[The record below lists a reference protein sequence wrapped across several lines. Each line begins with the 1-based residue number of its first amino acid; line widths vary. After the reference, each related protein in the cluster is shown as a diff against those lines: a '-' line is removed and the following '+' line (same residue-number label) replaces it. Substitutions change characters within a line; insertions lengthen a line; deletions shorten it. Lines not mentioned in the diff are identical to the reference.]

1 MNFSRGQEEPLFAN
15 GVLSLSDDKQFVK
28 LLDAPGLVYAWAS
41 LNSDFNTPD
50 KEIDEEASTESANL
64 GIWDG
69 FAVNDEANAK
79 YERPTGW

>member
-1 MNFSRGQEEPLFAN
+1 MNFSRGQEEPFAN

-41 LNSDFNTPD
+41 LNND

-64 GIWDG
+64 GIWDE
-69 FAVNDEANAK
+69 FAVNDEINAK

>member
-28 LLDAPGLVYAWAS
+28 LLDAPGLIYAWAS
-41 LNSDFNTPD
+41 LNNDFNTHD
-50 KEIDEEASTESANL
+50 TESANL

-69 FAVNDEANAK
+69 FAVNDE
-79 YERPTGW
+79 RPTGW